1 VLYLKVNFLSV
12 ASSVVVEAEM
22 RNPKEKSAEFM
33 LAEYERLSSLRQSEI
48 TQTEQ
53 RFNFFLTV
61 ATTATG
67 GIVVLSQV
75 ADFSPQAFSAAMQV
89 LLSMLLL
96 FGLTNQNRQIAR
108 TLQID
113 FYNEQITKIQDYF
126 AKSDS
131 DVIAF
136 LDWRRDLLKRSQ
148 PKLLVTKII
157 LARFRGSLID
167 LVTLSNS
174 TLCAGLAF
182 AILSTYGGSAES
194 VGTLTIVTFIVAT
207 IILNAYNSLIRK
219 ALPLAL

>member
-1 VLYLKVNFLSV
+1 
-12 ASSVVVEAEM
+12 M
-22 RNPKEKSAEFM
+22 RNNKEISADFM

-61 ATTATG
+61 ATTAIG
-67 GIVVLSQV
+67 AIAVLSQV
-75 ADFSPQAFSAAMQV
+75 ANFSPQAFSASMQA
-89 LLSMLLL
+89 LLSILLL

-113 FYNEQITKIQDYF
+113 FYNKQIEMIQDYF

-131 DVIAF
+131 DIVAF
-136 LDWRRDLLKRSQ
+136 LDWRRNLVKRSQ
-148 PKLLVTKII
+148 PKLRVTKII

-174 TLCAGLAF
+174 TLFAGLAF
-182 AILSTYGGSAES
+182 VILSAYAVSAES
-194 VGTLTIVTFIVAT
+194 IATWTIVTFIVAT
-207 IILNAYNSLIRK
+207 IVLNSYNSFIRK
-219 ALPLAL
+219 ALPLAF